1 MEIRLIE
8 LSSKMCM
15 TLIESK
21 KKLDIK
27 DLVLPWK
34 PLWLLLE
41 KELFPKQRRT
51 GLTNISTKLLDL
63 AEFSQ
68 RFFDPNETEEM
79 LKTFLPRLDGSELNV
94 SIFRLYWSCT
104 INLIRLRFGSE
115 RNEVQRTIAYS

>member
-68 RFFDPNETEEM
+68 RFFDPSETEEM

-94 SIFRLYWSCT
+94 SCDS
-104 INLIRLRFGSE
+104 
-115 RNEVQRTIAYS
+115 Q

>member
-94 SIFRLYWSCT
+94 SIYHLYDSCT
-104 INLIRLRFGSE
+104 IDLIRL
-115 RNEVQRTIAYS
+115 